1 MVTAAWP
8 LGDSIGWCPNCEHRT
23 ECEWETAQH
32 VISTTQLVSNEGHPD
47 GTYIRHAPSID
58 QYKSTPQNKMEDG
71 SINNRSGVKRGGP
84 LRTDLRQWRQSFIDS
99 SVFFQ
104 PKALAHEGDR
114 DGIHART

>member
-1 MVTAAWP
+1 
-8 LGDSIGWCPNCEHRT
+8 
-23 ECEWETAQH
+23 
-32 VISTTQLVSNEGHPD
+32 
-47 GTYIRHAPSID
+47 
-58 QYKSTPQNKMEDG
+58 MEDG